1 MTSIADIV
9 PPGVVTGDN
18 LMKLLEHARDNAY
31 ALPAVNCTRWVESL
45 STVDV
50 TLSLHVT
57 SNTIESMEVETRN
70 EDDQNGFQMMFQIE
84 AEKGNSLC

>member
-31 ALPAVNCTRWVESL
+31 ALPAVNCTR
-45 STVDV
+45 
-50 TLSLHVT
+50 
-57 SNTIESMEVETRN
+57 
-70 EDDQNGFQMMFQIE
+70 
-84 AEKGNSLC
+84 